1 MTMNEVNPYEKRI
14 YIPAIIIA
22 ALGYF
27 VDIYDLILF
36 GVIRVQ
42 SLESIGFKGEV
53 NTYYGE
59 WLISIQMLG
68 MLLGGILW
76 GILGD
81 KKGRLSVLFGSII
94 LYSVANL
101 LNGFV
106 NSIETYAV
114 LRFIAG
120 IGLAGELGAG
130 ITLVS
135 ELMPKET
142 RGYGTTTIA
151 AFGLLGGIT
160 AGLIGNYEWNF
171 GSLENWRIAYI
182 IGGIM
187 GLSLLILR
195 IGVHESG
202 IFKKF
207 LHSDD
212 IKRGDFISLFTDKEK
227 FKKYLQCITI
237 GIPTWVAVGILILFA
252 PEFAKVLNIEVPEG
266 EKVKAGT
273 AVMMAYAGLTVG
285 DIFSGVLSQL
295 LKSRKKAV
303 ATFIILTV
311 IFSALYLFSPNVTL
325 ETFYIF
331 CFLIGF
337 GAGFWAVFVTV
348 ASENFGTNIRAT
360 ATTTVPNFVRGSV
373 SIILPIYNFFSDLT
387 GSIIYGA
394 FFVTLL
400 FASIALFSLSQM
412 KETFHNDLDFVE

>member
-1 MTMNEVNPYEKRI
+1 MSGAEFQSQKN

-42 SLESIGFKGEV
+42 SLESLGYKGEL
-53 NTYYGE
+53 NTIYGE
-59 WLISIQMLG
+59 WLISIQMFG
-68 MLLGGILW
+68 MLIGGIVW

-81 KKGRLSVLFGSII
+81 KRGRLSVLLGSI
-94 LYSVANL
+94 LMYSIANL
-101 LNGFV
+101 VNGFIY
-106 NSIETYAV
+106 SIESYAIW
-114 LRFIAG
+114 RFIAG

-135 ELMPKET
+135 ELMPKDI
-142 RGYGTTTIA
+142 RGYGATIIA
-151 AFGLLGGIT
+151 GFGLLGGIT
-160 AGLIGNYEWNF
+160 AGLIGNYEWNI
-171 GSLENWRIAYI
+171 GNIENWRLAYV
-182 IGGIM
+182 IGGIL

-202 IFKKF
+202 IFEKFKQEKNIKK
-207 LHSDD
+207 
-212 IKRGDFISLFTDKEK
+212 GDFLSLFTDKNRLI
-227 FKKYLQCITI
+227 KYLQCISI
-237 GIPTWVAVGILILFA
+237 GVPTWVAVGILILFA
-252 PEFAKVLNIEVPEG
+252 PEFAKVLKIEIPDG

-273 AVMMAYAGLTVG
+273 AVMMAYAGLATG
-285 DIFSGVLSQL
+285 DIFSGVISQM

-303 ATFIILTV
+303 ALFIILTV
-311 IFSALYLFSPNVTL
+311 IFSSFYLFSPGVSL
-325 ETFYIF
+325 QTFYIF

-337 GAGFWAVFVTV
+337 GAGFWAIFVTI

-373 SIILPIYNFFSDLT
+373 SLILPIYNFFSALT
-387 GSIIYGA
+387 GTIIYGA
-394 FFVTLL
+394 FIVTIF
-400 FASIALFSLSQM
+400 FATIALFSLYQM

>member
-1 MTMNEVNPYEKRI
+1 MSEIDNYSKKA

-42 SLESIGFKGEV
+42 SLESLGYKGTD
-53 NTYYGE
+53 NTFYGE
-59 WLISIQMLG
+59 WLISIQMFG

-76 GILGD
+76 GVLGD
-81 KKGRLSVLFGSII
+81 KRGRLSVLFGSIMM
-94 LYSVANL
+94 YSVANL

-106 NSIETYAV
+106 NSIEAYAFW
-114 LRFIAG
+114 RFVAG

-142 RGYGTTTIA
+142 RGYGTTIIA
-151 AFGLLGGIT
+151 GFGLLGGIT
-160 AGLIGNYEWNF
+160 AGLIGNYEWNL
-171 GSLENWRIAYI
+171 GNLENWRLAYV
-182 IGGIM
+182 IGGVM
-187 GLSLLILR
+187 GLALLILR

-202 IFKKF
+202 IFEKSKDNY
-207 LHSDD
+207 SV
-212 IKRGDFISLFTDKEK
+212 KRGDFLSLFTNKKK
-227 FKKYLQCITI
+227 FEKYLQCITI

-252 PEFAKVLNIEVPEG
+252 PEFAKALNIEVPEG

-273 AVMMAYAGLTVG
+273 AVMMAYAGLATG
-285 DIFSGVLSQL
+285 DIFSGIISQM

-303 ATFIILTV
+303 ALFIIMTV
-311 IFSALYLFSPNVTL
+311 FFSSLYLFSPNVDLT
-325 ETFYIF
+325 TFYIF

-337 GAGFWAVFVTV
+337 GAGFWAIFVTI

-360 ATTTVPNFVRGSV
+360 ATTTIPNFVRGSV
-373 SIILPIYNFFSDLT
+373 SLILPIYNFLSQQT

-394 FFVTLL
+394 FIVTIL
-400 FASIALFSLSQM
+400 FASIALLSLSQM
-412 KETFHNDLDFVE
+412 KETFHNDLDFTE

>member
-1 MTMNEVNPYEKRI
+1 MGLEKKT
-14 YIPAIIIA
+14 YIPAIIVS

-42 SLESIGFKGEV
+42 SLESLGYKGAD
-53 NTYYGE
+53 NTILGE
-59 WLISIQMLG
+59 WLISIQMFG

-76 GILGD
+76 GVLGD
-81 KKGRLSVLFGSII
+81 KKGRLSVLFGSI
-94 LYSVANL
+94 LMYSVANFV
-101 LNGFV
+101 NGFI
-106 NSIETYAV
+106 NSIESYAFW
-114 LRFIAG
+114 RFIAG

-135 ELMPKET
+135 ELMPKEI
-142 RGYGTTTIA
+142 RGYGSTIIA

-160 AGLIGNYEWNF
+160 AGLIGNYEWNIGNF
-171 GSLENWRIAYI
+171 ENWRLAYV

-202 IFKKF
+202 IFEKSKEIENLKK
-207 LHSDD
+207 
-212 IKRGDFISLFTDKEK
+212 GDFLSLFTDKEK

-252 PEFAKVLNIEVPEG
+252 PEFAKVLNVEVPEG

-285 DIFSGVLSQL
+285 DIFSGVISQI

-303 ATFIILTV
+303 ALFIILTV
-311 IFSALYLFSPNVTL
+311 LFSALYLFSPHVTL
-325 ETFYIF
+325 QTFYIF

-360 ATTTVPNFVRGSV
+360 ATTTIPNFVRGSV
-373 SIILPIYNFFSDLT
+373 TLILPIYNFFSYIT
-387 GSIIYGA
+387 GNILYGA
-394 FFVTLL
+394 LIVTLI
-400 FASIALFSLSQM
+400 FAGIALLSLTQM

>member
-42 SLESIGFKGEV
+42 SLESIGFKGQD

-81 KKGRLSVLFGSII
+81 QKGRLSVLFGSII

-171 GSLENWRIAYI
+171 GSLENWRIAFI

-212 IKRGDFISLFTDKEK
+212 IKRGGFISLFTDKEK

-311 IFSALYLFSPNVTL
+311 IFSALYLFSPNITL

-394 FFVTLL
+394 LIVTLL

-412 KETFHNDLDFVE
+412 NETFHNDLDFVE

>member
-394 FFVTLL
+394 FIVTLL

>member
-1 MTMNEVNPYEKRI
+1 MPEIEKYRKRA
-14 YIPAIIIA
+14 YIPAIVIA

-42 SLESIGFKGEV
+42 SLESLGYKGTD
-53 NTYYGE
+53 NTIYGE
-59 WLISIQMLG
+59 WLISIQMFG

-76 GILGD
+76 GIMGD
-81 KKGRLSVLFGSII
+81 KRGRLSVLFGSIMM
-94 LYSVANL
+94 YSLANL

-106 NSIETYAV
+106 RSVEAYAFW
-114 LRFIAG
+114 RFIAG

-130 ITLVS
+130 ITLVA
-135 ELMPKET
+135 ELMPKEI
-142 RGYGTTTIA
+142 RGYGTTIIA
-151 AFGLLGGIT
+151 GFGLLGGIT
-160 AGLIGNYEWNF
+160 AGLIGNYEWNL
-171 GSLENWRIAYI
+171 GNLENWRLAYI

-187 GLSLLILR
+187 GLALLLLR

-202 IFKKF
+202 IFEKSKDQ
-207 LHSDD
+207 SDV
-212 IKRGDFISLFTDKEK
+212 KRGDFLSLFTHKKKLE
-227 FKKYLQCITI
+227 KYLQCITI

-273 AVMMAYAGLTVG
+273 AVMMAYAGLATG
-285 DIFSGVLSQL
+285 DIFSGIISQI

-303 ATFIILTV
+303 ASFIILTV
-311 IFSALYLFSPNVTL
+311 LFSSLYLFSPNVNLT
-325 ETFYIF
+325 TFYIF

-337 GAGFWAVFVTV
+337 GAGFWAIFVTI

-373 SIILPIYNFFSDLT
+373 SLILPIYNFLSQQT

-394 FFVTLL
+394 FIVTMV
-400 FASIALFSLSQM
+400 FASIALLSLSQM
-412 KETFHNDLDFVE
+412 KETFHNELDFTE